1 MVTPGCRESP
11 WVEVGSRQVGREGRT
26 QLVAGRMFAGR
37 GNSRCGELSL
47 VGSVQGL
54 GKVGAKPGW
63 MLPSLPRAITDP
75 PPPPTGDYGRQRIP
89 IPLEFFFFRQT
100 HLAV

>member
-37 GNSRCGELSL
+37 GNSSCGELSL

-54 GKVGAKPGW
+54 GRVGVKPGW
-63 MLPSLPRAITDP
+63 MLPSLLRAITA
-75 PPPPTGDYGRQRIP
+75 PPTPQQGTIRV
-89 IPLEFFFFRQT
+89 FF
-100 HLAV
+100 